1 MIAVYETL
9 NKIKDNLRSNP
20 GIQTVTFGDLMEVDL
35 AKTTIFPL
43 AHVQIGDVSFR
54 DHIIVM
60 NVSVLFLDIIDDNR
74 EVNTSDEFYGN
85 NNLIDVLNTQ
95 LAAAN
100 VLQGDMRRGS
110 SFNDLFQI
118 KGNISAKPFLDR
130 FENQLAGWGMDLV
143 IELPNKTTSVC

>member
-20 GIQTVTFGDLMEVDL
+20 SIQTVTFGDLMEVDL

-43 AHVQIGDVSFR
+43 AHVQMGNVSFR
-54 DHIIVM
+54 DHVIVM
-60 NVSVLFLDIIDDNR
+60 NISVLFLDIIDDNR
-74 EVNTSDEFYGN
+74 EVNDSDQFYGN

-100 VLQGDMRRGS
+100 VLQADMRRGS
-110 SFNDLFQI
+110 SYNDLFQI
-118 KGNISAKPFLDR
+118 TGDISARPFLDK
-130 FENQLAGWGMDLV
+130 FENELAGWGVDLI

>member
-20 GIQTVTFGDLMEVDL
+20 SIQTVTFGDLMEVDL

-43 AHVQIGDVSFR
+43 AHVQMGNVSFR
-54 DHIIVM
+54 DHVIVM
-60 NVSVLFLDIIDDNR
+60 NISVLFLDIIDDNR
-74 EVNTSDEFYGN
+74 DVNDSDQFYGN

-110 SFNDLFQI
+110 SYDDLFQI
-118 KGNISAKPFLDR
+118 TGDISARPFLDK
-130 FENQLAGWGMDLV
+130 FENELAGWGVDLI

>member
-20 GIQTVTFGDLMEVDL
+20 SIQTVTFGDLMEVDL

-43 AHVQIGDVSFR
+43 AHVQMGNVSFR
-54 DHIIVM
+54 DHVIVM
-60 NVSVLFLDIIDDNR
+60 NISVLFLDIIDDNR
-74 EVNTSDEFYGN
+74 DINDSDQFYGN

-110 SFNDLFQI
+110 SYNDLFQI
-118 KGNISAKPFLDR
+118 TGDISARPFLDK
-130 FENQLAGWGMDLV
+130 FENELAGWGVDLI

>member
-20 GIQTVTFGDLMEVDL
+20 SVQTVTFGDLMEVDL

-43 AHVQIGDVSFR
+43 AHVQMGNVSFR
-54 DHIIVM
+54 DHVIVM
-60 NVSVLFLDIIDDNR
+60 NISVLFLDIIDDNR
-74 EVNTSDEFYGN
+74 EVNDSDQFYGN

-100 VLQGDMRRGS
+100 VLQADMRRGS
-110 SFNDLFQI
+110 SYNDLFQI
-118 KGNISAKPFLDR
+118 TGDISARPFLDK
-130 FENQLAGWGMDLV
+130 FENELAGWGVDLI